1 MSWDPT
7 QYLKFAGER
16 LRPAID
22 LLDRV
27 PLVAAP
33 EADLTV
39 VDLGCGAG
47 NLTPLIQL
55 RWPQAKHIGV
65 DSSPTMLAKAKQ
77 DYPTA
82 DFIEADIATW
92 HPAQPVDLLYSNAA
106 LHWLD
111 GHDRLIPGLLQGL
124 KPGGWL
130 AIQMPRNYDAKSHT
144 SIVDTIELGPWRNRL
159 EPHLR
164 RRPVAEPQAY
174 WRMLHEH
181 CATLDIW
188 ESEYLQV
195 LSGANPVAE
204 FTKGTA
210 LKPFLDLLDEP
221 ERSAFEADYRN
232 RIANAYQ
239 RESDGRTLFPFRR
252 LFILAQK
259 PL

>member
-16 LRPAID
+16 LRPAVD
-22 LLDRV
+22 LLARV
-27 PLVAAP
+27 PLVNP
-33 EADLTV
+33 ERV

-47 NLTPLIQL
+47 NLTPLMQQ
-55 RWPQAKHIGV
+55 RWPQAKHTGV
-65 DSSPTMLAKAKQ
+65 DSSPTMLAKARQ

-82 DFIEADIATW
+82 DFIEADIASW
-92 HPAQPVDLLYSNAA
+92 RPGQPVDLIYSNAA
-106 LHWLD
+106 LQWLD
-111 GHDRLIPGLLQGL
+111 SHDTLIPGLLEGL

-130 AIQMPRNYDAKSHT
+130 AIQMPRNYGALSHT
-144 SIVDTIELGPWRNRL
+144 SIVDAIELGPWRSRL
-159 EPHLR
+159 EPYLR

-174 WRMLHEH
+174 WRMLQERT
-181 CATLDIW
+181 AALDIW

-210 LKPFLDLLDEP
+210 LKPFLDLLAEP
-221 ERSAFEADYRN
+221 ERSAFEADYRQ

-259 PL
+259 PQVV